1 MAKQVEDIVVRLV
14 GEGFEALD
22 KIKGSFRE
30 LGKVT
35 NLAEKDILSARD
47 SLSDFAKAAGNT
59 EAVSKG
65 LIDAFKGLRSQV
77 DVNSATYRSFSTD
90 IARLET
96 ELRGSTAAID
106 RQRTSLLNNAAA
118 GRENVASL
126 QRQVDALRQLQQETR
141 PGSSAFLQLGKDIDT
156 VTIKLGKLKSEAQAF
171 NLALGQQA
179 GATPE
184 VLNRQIATL
193 QKGLQAV
200 RFDAEQF
207 VETLRKIQLLQIT
220 QTGRTGRAGV
230 TADFEAYRSREFTA
244 GYADPSRLAAMP
256 DTTAALNQELSELT
270 KRLDNVSRGGT
281 DYVAVSLRI
290 ADIQRQLRTEL
301 VGTAEAF
308 RQLDIA
314 QTGAERRA
322 GKLADIQEYYRTQ
335 GPTAP
340 GVGGFRDPQTGAMI
354 AAGSRLQTGI
364 RPGTQYD
371 RPIGPQPVNP
381 AFAAFESNIKQSQE
395 RITSIYDDAYVR
407 RTQLQADYNQISID
421 KLLTG
426 LDMEGQVRNAAF
438 GRELAVFD
446 KQLEARDR
454 RRGRRLTG
462 SQLAQGAG
470 AALSGGIFGGPEG
483 LIGGLGGLA
492 VGGVGGAFAGAAI
505 GAQAGMFRQQLG
517 GTADYAASIGK
528 LQIALRGVVGSQ
540 QAYDAAIRAA
550 AAATRDLNIPQEE
563 ATRGLT
569 RLSAAVIGA
578 GGTVADSSFA
588 FRAMSEAIKATG
600 GNAEQ
605 VDGALLALTQVF
617 SKGKVSAEELNQIAE
632 RLPGTFTLFAQA
644 TGKTG
649 PELQK
654 ALEQGEVGLNDLMKF
669 LALTGDRYR
678 ATAAGISSSSQDAGA
693 RLTVAFQAMRLEV
706 GKALQ
711 PLGAELQGAFAA
723 FIKDITPAVVDS
735 AKAIAAVLS
744 FFTTNEVAGGL
755 AGFALQAGAVALA
768 IKGLV
773 AASTSLVGLK
783 IVSWFAGA
791 AGGAVQLQ
799 LPLAGATTKVGIL
812 NAAVTGLG
820 TAFKALLPFA
830 VLTFSLDII
839 IRNFSQL
846 KETEAAIRKIKE
858 DQSTFRPGL
867 VGPVPL
873 NTAERRFAGASR
885 ETVADVQQRNQTY
898 IAKLRKDLVL
908 LERQARAVS
917 NVVPDFNPVSRGLQ
931 LFGLNPTEN
940 YEQQK
945 KAQVELQKLKI
956 QGVEEVL
963 NLELGG
969 YKTQAEI
976 EKARLAALSNK
987 FPSPA
992 GEDASTKAADKARR
1006 DAEAAAAEQQHY
1018 LESFMQQQIR
1028 VADMVF
1034 QHQQDLDRQRFDL
1047 LKELTDIEAQNR
1059 INKLF
1064 GPEREAANIQ
1074 EQRRQRSLDYENRI
1088 LVAMNAVAAAQQ
1100 KFSSAQQ
1107 MAAVTAGAGLPIATG
1122 AAGLPGSISGRLDA
1136 SGQNGADMPVG
1147 VDNAIK
1153 SYHDGVVKSLGTA
1166 GRNGNYIV
1174 VKFID
1179 DLGNLLEATYSHV
1192 AAMVKVGDSVVGGQ
1206 TIGTFDASGRTTGA
1220 HNSIDINSPG
1230 TNGALQRNR
1239 ETAAAR
1245 RSADRLVRGQ
1255 VQGTGGR
1262 LPTGVAA
1269 QQRRNVTDTGDVA
1282 LAGLDVKQAQGTLAN
1297 LIALRDRFNA
1307 AANEEQI
1314 NALTASLTTQNNELE
1329 KTIALETKRF
1339 DLVLKGYSEERIAL
1353 EQKFDQARILRD
1365 AALTGVTDETQVLA
1379 INTAYE
1385 RQIALL
1391 QDLYDAQTKFNNSFG
1406 AGFQTGVQQYVQSL
1420 GTMNQAAA
1428 QLTQTG
1434 LKGIEDTLFSLVT
1447 TGTANF
1453 REFAAEILKQSARMI
1468 LQLTIQRVIM
1478 QIIGAISGGGASAN
1492 PSAAGGDWMG
1502 AVGRMNPTSSYA
1514 MGGTFAAN
1522 NIVPYAMGG
1531 AFTNSVVSKP
1541 TLFKFAQGGTMRTGL
1556 MAEAGPEAIMPL
1568 KRGADGRLGVSGGG
1582 SAPVNVTVNVDASGN
1597 GQVAGD
1603 QNQGAQLG
1611 RVIAGAVQQE
1621 LIKQR
1626 RPGGLL
1632 A

>member
-1 MAKQVEDIVVRLV
+1 VAKQVEDIVVRLV

-47 SLSDFAKAAGNT
+47 SLSEFAKAAGNT

-106 RQRTSLLNNAAA
+106 RQRTSLLSNAAA
-118 GRENVASL
+118 GKENVASL

-193 QKGLQAV
+193 QKGLQSV

-301 VGTAEAF
+301 VGTTEAF

-314 QTGAERRA
+314 QTGADRRA

-354 AAGSRLQTGI
+354 AAGSRLQTDI

-371 RPIGPQPVNP
+371 QPIGPQPVNP
-381 AFAAFESNIKQSQE
+381 AFAAFESSMKQSQD

-438 GRELAVFD
+438 GRELADFD
-446 KQLEARDR
+446 KQLEARDK

-470 AALSGGIFGGPEG
+470 AAISGGIFGGPEG

-492 VGGVGGAFAGAAI
+492 VGGVGGAFAGAAA
-505 GAQAGMFRQQLG
+505 GAQVGMFRQQLA

-528 LQIALRGVVGSQ
+528 LQIALRGVVRSQ
-540 QAYDAAIRAA
+540 AAYDQAIRSA

-644 TGKTG
+644 AGKTG

-654 ALEQGEVGLNDLMKF
+654 ALEQGQVGLNDLMKF
-669 LALTGDRYR
+669 LELTGDRYGKL
-678 ATAAGISSSSQDAGA
+678 ALDIAGSSQDAGA

-711 PLGAELQGAFAA
+711 PLGAELQETFTA
-723 FIKDITPAVVDS
+723 FIKDITPAVVGS

-744 FFTTNEVAGGL
+744 FFTNNEAAGGL
-755 AGFALQAGAVALA
+755 ARFALQLGAVALA
-768 IKGLV
+768 IKGLQAASAGLTALNLASWFTTTAAASKVTSSGMEV
-773 AASTSLVGLK
+773 AATKTSLF
-783 IVSWFAGA
+783 SAA
-791 AGGAVQLQ
+791 AGG
-799 LPLAGATTKVGIL
+799 
-812 NAAVTGLG
+812 
-820 TAFKALLPFA
+820 LLS
-830 VLTFSLDII
+830 VLS
-839 IRNFSQL
+839 
-846 KETEAAIRKIKE
+846 K
-858 DQSTFRPGL
+858 
-867 VGPVPL
+867 
-873 NTAERRFAGASR
+873 
-885 ETVADVQQRNQTY
+885 
-898 IAKLRKDLVL
+898 
-908 LERQARAVS
+908 
-917 NVVPDFNPVSRGLQ
+917 
-931 LFGLNPTEN
+931 
-940 YEQQK
+940 
-945 KAQVELQKLKI
+945 
-956 QGVEEVL
+956 
-963 NLELGG
+963 
-969 YKTQAEI
+969 
-976 EKARLAALSNK
+976 LAALGVVTVGVTYIERRIKEAGGIQTLAEREGAGGAARQFQGATREVVVAAQVAQRKEAYKQQQRSTRLQKDIAKNSLLYQIPVVSAILAQTFTEQQTRLGYEQRFTQGVLGLDPTK
-987 FPSPA
+987 FPAEAPRSEFKLPS
-992 GEDASTKAADKARR
+992 DKDTKDKAADKARR
-1006 DAEAAAAEQQHY
+1006 DAEAAAAA
-1018 LESFMQQQIR
+1018 QQQQNEAIAKAKIALDDAVFRNGMELIR
-1028 VADMVF
+1028 KKYEYE
-1034 QHQQDLDRQRFDL
+1034 QELEGKKRDLFV
-1047 LKELTDIEAQNR
+1047 
-1059 INKLF
+1059 
-1064 GPEREAANIQ
+1064 
-1074 EQRRQRSLDYENRI
+1074 RS
-1088 LVAMNAVAAAQQ
+1088 Q
-1100 KFSSAQQ
+1100 
-1107 MAAVTAGAGLPIATG
+1107 TG
-1122 AAGLPGSISGRLDA
+1122 AARETAGLISGFLGELETLTNRLTEAGQGVETATQELKSAKLMAATTVGSAAATAGIGAATLPGSISGRLDA

-1147 VDNAIK
+1147 VNNAIK

-1166 GRNGNYIV
+1166 GNNGNYIV
-1174 VKFID
+1174 VNFID

-1192 AAMVKVGDSVVGGQ
+1192 AAMVKVGDPVVGGQ
-1206 TIGTFDASGRTTGA
+1206 TIGRFDASGRTTGP

-1230 TNGALQRNR
+1230 NNGSFQRNR

-1245 RSADRLVRGQ
+1245 RSADRLVRGR
-1255 VQGTGGR
+1255 VQGAAGR
-1262 LPTGVAA
+1262 QPTGVAA
-1269 QQRRNVTDTGDVA
+1269 AIAAEGGVSTAEVNLDKAKTLQA
-1282 LAGLDVKQAQGTLAN
+1282 LAAKQVKDLTAVAGQAFVLDFTD
-1297 LIALRDRFNA
+1297 ALRQQNA
-1307 AANEEQI
+1307 ALSDGASITELRNKLQLAGERPETIDAEIRKAEAIQRSTQQTDLAAKALKALDDAGLGGSVAATSLRDGI
-1314 NALTASLTTQNNELE
+1314 AAQNAEIAKFKELTDAATASQIAFNEAMRTREDNRIGLGIKE
-1329 KTIALETKRF
+1329 GALAYVESVGTM
-1339 DLVLKGYSEERIAL
+1339 
-1353 EQKFDQARILRD
+1353 RD
-1365 AALTGVTDETQVLA
+1365 AT
-1379 INTAYE
+1379 
-1385 RQIALL
+1385 
-1391 QDLYDAQTKFNNSFG
+1391 
-1406 AGFQTGVQQYVQSL
+1406 
-1420 GTMNQAAA
+1420 A
-1428 QLTQTG
+1428 QLTQNGIKG
-1434 LKGIEDTLFSLVT
+1434 LEDQLFSLVT
-1447 TGTANF
+1447 TGKANF
-1453 REFAAEILKQSARMI
+1453 QEFAAEILKQSARMI
-1468 LQLTIQRVIM
+1468 LQLTIQRVVM
-1478 QIIGAISGGGASAN
+1478 QIIGAIGGGGAPLGFGGAKD
-1492 PSAAGGDWMG
+1492 PLGAGGAFWKNANG
-1502 AVGRMNPTSSYA
+1502 NA
-1514 MGGTFAAN
+1514 FAQN

-1541 TLFKFAQGGTMRTGL
+1541 TLFKFANGGTTRTGL
-1556 MAEAGPEAIMPL
+1556 MGEAGPEAIMPL
-1568 KRGADGRLGVSGGG
+1568 SRGANGKLGVASVGGG
-1582 SAPVNVTVNVDASGN
+1582 GTTNVVVNVDASGN
-1597 GQVAGD
+1597 SQVAGD

-1611 RVIAGAVQQE
+1611 RVISQAVQEE

-1632 A
+1632 AA